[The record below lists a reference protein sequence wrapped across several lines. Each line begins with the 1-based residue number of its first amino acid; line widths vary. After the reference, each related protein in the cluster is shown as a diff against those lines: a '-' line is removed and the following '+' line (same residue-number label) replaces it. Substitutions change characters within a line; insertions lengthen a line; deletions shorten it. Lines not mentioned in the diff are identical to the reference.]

1 MPRHHVK
8 WRMVL
13 ERGKVF
19 PVNSVSSIHY
29 HCSRILTMA
38 AENRQPWY
46 LLTTVNSALLSS
58 NQATGVKKS
67 LTLGRFEEKLQHYVD
82 AGDNRYGE

>member
-1 MPRHHVK
+1 MII
-8 WRMVL
+8 
-13 ERGKVF
+13 
-19 PVNSVSSIHY
+19 VNHY
-29 HCSRILTMA
+29 KKYYPIISQLGYYCHCILTMA

-67 LTLGRFEEKLQHYVD
+67 LTLGRFEEKLEHYVD
-82 AGDNRYGE
+82 AGDKRYGE

>member
-1 MPRHHVK
+1 
-8 WRMVL
+8 
-13 ERGKVF
+13 
-19 PVNSVSSIHY
+19 
-29 HCSRILTMA
+29 MA

-67 LTLGRFEEKLQHYVD
+67 LTLSRFEEKLEHYVD
-82 AGDNRYGE
+82 AGDKRYGE